1 MATTAGNLLQRTRC
15 VYFRD
20 TAMPCNK
27 REPGTGC
34 PAITGSNRTLAILGT
49 SEHCIATNPSD
60 MCVAM
65 AALEATIHVQGPKGA
80 RAIPIGDFHLLPGN
94 TPHRETVLEPGD
106 LITHVTLPPPVAGSK
121 QVYLKLR
128 DRASYEFALASA
140 AVVIT
145 VAGGKVT
152 RARIALGGVG
162 TKPWRSPEA
171 EAALVGQPANQANFR
186 KAAEAAL
193 RDAKPQSENG
203 FKIELAKRCL
213 THALQTGDS
222 ADSLKE
228 RTCQRHK
235 KSRRRRRSVASTP
248 RVDGPLK
255 VSGQAQYT
263 SDFHFPGMLYAVPV
277 EATIANG
284 RVVKLDTA
292 AAEKMPG
299 VRAIFHRENIGKIFR
314 SVPEPGFEGI
324 CEERRPPFEDDVIRY
339 YGQYIALAVADTFET
354 AKAAADAVRV
364 TYAKEKPNVDTDLK
378 ADDEPDVVATTFG
391 LRHRVAKPARRRRG
405 RVRERAGQARPNLR
419 HAGRDAQPASSCTR
433 RPRSGTDRR

>member
-1 MATTAGNLLQRTRC
+1 MHTFEFERATDSAAAVATAAQAKTAQQGADVRFVAGGTTLLDLMKLNVETPARVIDINRLPLDKIEATPDGGLKIGATVRNSDLANHPTVKRDYAVLSQAILSGASAQLRNMATTAGNLVQRTRC

-34 PAITGSNRTLAILGT
+34 AAITGANRMLAILGT

-65 AALEATIHVQGPKGA
+65 AALEATIHVQGPKGV
-80 RAIPIGDFHLLPGN
+80 RAIAIGNFHLLPGT

-145 VAGGKVT
+145 VAAGKVT

-171 EAALVGQPANQANFR
+171 EAALVGEAVNQTSFR
-186 KAAEAAL
+186 NAAEVAL

-213 THALQTGDS
+213 THVLQ
-222 ADSLKE
+222 
-228 RTCQRHK
+228 
-235 KSRRRRRSVASTP
+235 
-248 RVDGPLK
+248 
-255 VSGQAQYT
+255 
-263 SDFHFPGMLYAVPV
+263 M
-277 EATIANG
+277 ATA
-284 RVVKLDTA
+284 
-292 AAEKMPG
+292 
-299 VRAIFHRENIGKIFR
+299 
-314 SVPEPGFEGI
+314 
-324 CEERRPPFEDDVIRY
+324 
-339 YGQYIALAVADTFET
+339 
-354 AKAAADAVRV
+354 
-364 TYAKEKPNVDTDLK
+364 
-378 ADDEPDVVATTFG
+378 
-391 LRHRVAKPARRRRG
+391 
-405 RVRERAGQARPNLR
+405 
-419 HAGRDAQPASSCTR
+419 
-433 RPRSGTDRR
+433 